1 MDEII
6 REGRMR
12 KEEAA
17 RERQELEDQRQS
29 LDKDF
34 SEIMQQLT
42 FRPSKAQRLQERTE
56 PDSYDKL
63 LKELVFER
71 KAVASERTKTP
82 EELAREEAEKLEAL
96 ERQRRARADGLEEDV
111 VSEEELV
118 DEVEVEE
125 EGEGEEEEIEDDGE
139 DLTAEA
145 EQEDSKEMKEV
156 DEDDKLGEDCIKLMT
171 VVEADKPC
179 RNYMKNGRGED
190 RVPCLQ
196 MYTNCY
202 TNVCN
207 SVVLY
212 SS

>member
-34 SEIMQQLT
+34 SEIMQELT

-63 LKELVFER
+63 LKEMVFER

-82 EELAREEAEKLEAL
+82 EELAREEAEKLEVL
-96 ERQRRARADGLEEDV
+96 ERQRRARADGLEDV
-111 VSEEELV
+111 PSEEEQEE
-118 DEVEVEE
+118 DEVEVEA
-125 EGEGEEEEIEDDGE
+125 EGEGEEEEIENDAE
-139 DLTAEA
+139 DETAEA
-145 EQEDSKEMKEV
+145 EAEVSQEGSKEV

-171 VVEADKPC
+171 VVEADKPY

-190 RVPCLQ
+190 RGPCVTLFHRVE
-196 MYTNCY
+196 Y
-202 TNVCN
+202 
-207 SVVLY
+207 VVAVIKRY
-212 SS
+212 